1 MKKVIILTVM
11 LLVFLAGC
19 EKDNK
24 LESFHYKNDSG
35 YHSLV
40 YLSPSQ
46 VEALE
51 SLDKRIEMLSALRVG
66 FSKLKASEHGFETD
80 SRATQ
85 VDGWFDFFI
94 SWKLKGRADLVRHI
108 SNGIKHHQLSPGR
121 D

>member
-51 SLDKRIEMLSALRVG
+51 SLDKRIEMLEERPYIA
-66 FSKLKASEHGFETD
+66 FE
-80 SRATQ
+80 SATQ
-85 VDGWFDFFI
+85 SYDSLHPIYGGPYEIMV
-94 SWKLKGRADLVRHI
+94 
-108 SNGIKHHQLSPGR
+108 IKEGKPE
-121 D
+121 